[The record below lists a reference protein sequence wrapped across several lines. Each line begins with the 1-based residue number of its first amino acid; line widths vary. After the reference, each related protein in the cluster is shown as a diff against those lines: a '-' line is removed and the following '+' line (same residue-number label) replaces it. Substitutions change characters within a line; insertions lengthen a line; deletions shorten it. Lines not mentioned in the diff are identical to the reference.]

1 MVALILIPIAFG
13 LMNYEFFEQ
22 ANKDIDR
29 GARWHYVGTQPLDS
43 QAKSIPMRE
52 TADSEPFIIWKLKVD
67 Q

>member
-13 LMNYEFFEQ
+13 LINYEFFEQ
-22 ANKDIDR
+22 AGKEIDR
-29 GARWHYVGTQPLDS
+29 GARWHYVGPQPLDPA
-43 QAKSIPMRE
+43 AKSIPLRE

>member
-13 LMNYEFFEQ
+13 LINYEFFEPAGKEIEQ
-22 ANKDIDR
+22 
-29 GARWHYVGTQPLDS
+29 GARWHYVGPQPLDPD
-43 QAKSIPMRE
+43 AKSIPMRE